1 MPRTRTARLSDVPN
15 EVRIGFVGGGFMG
28 QLAHIRNYAALPYC
42 KLVALADPRAESASA
57 VAKRYGI
64 ERIYSNADEMLAH
77 EELDGVVATVM
88 FDRHAELLPS
98 IYGRVPCLFTEKPL
112 ADSSTAGR
120 ELAAAAEA
128 SGTVH
133 MLGYHKRCDPAV
145 VETHALIREWR
156 SSERHGGL
164 RYIRVTVA
172 GGDWIA
178 GADTYYID
186 RGEPKPPF
194 PKSDSERR
202 GVYIEFVNFFIHQV
216 NLLRH
221 LLGEDYS
228 IDFADPAGRV
238 LCARSESGV
247 TCVIEL
253 RPFDLLKSWHE
264 SVLVAFEGAA
274 ITLSL
279 PAPLA
284 TTPGEVEISSDD
296 TRFVQERRHFG
307 ATSAMLE
314 QARAFAAVCAGER
327 EPPCELREALRD
339 LELADEY
346 VAHRFG
352 DGASR

>member
-1 MPRTRTARLSDVPN
+1 MTREPNQVRL
-15 EVRIGFVGGGFMG
+15 GFVGGGFMG

-42 KLVALADPRAESASA
+42 ELVALADPRSESASA

-64 ERIYSNADEMLAH
+64 EHVYSNVDEMLGR

-88 FDRHAELLPS
+88 FDRHADLLPS
-98 IYGRVPCLFTEKPL
+98 IYGRVPFVFTEKPL
-112 ADSSTAGR
+112 ADSSAAGR
-120 ELAAAAEA
+120 ELAAAAET

-145 VETHALIREWR
+145 SETRDLIRSWKT
-156 SSERHGGL
+156 SELHGDL

-178 GADTYYID
+178 GAGMYYID

-194 PKSDSERR
+194 PVSDSEPRR
-202 GVYIEFVNFFIHQV
+202 TYVEFVNFFIHQV
-216 NLLRH
+216 NLLRY

-228 IDFADPAGRV
+228 IEFADPAGRV
-238 LCARSESGV
+238 LCVRSASGV

-264 SVLVAFEGAA
+264 SVLVAFERAT

-284 TTPGEVEISSDD
+284 TTPGEVEIRSD
-296 TRFVQERRHFG
+296 EPRHVREHLQFG
-307 ATSAMLE
+307 PTPAMLE
-314 QARAFAAVCAGER
+314 QARAFASVCTGDR
-327 EPPCELREALRD
+327 NPPCDIRDALRD

-346 VAHRFG
+346 VARRFPHVVP
-352 DGASR
+352 A